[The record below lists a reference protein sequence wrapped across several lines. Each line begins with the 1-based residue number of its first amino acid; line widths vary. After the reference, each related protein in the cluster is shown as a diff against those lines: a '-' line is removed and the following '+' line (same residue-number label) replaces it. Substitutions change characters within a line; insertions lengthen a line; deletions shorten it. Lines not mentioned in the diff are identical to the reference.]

1 MMILKKISG
10 QVKNVI
16 SALFFSVISF
26 ISFAQTP
33 THIPRQ
39 QPEPVGFFD
48 SVENIVFYVVIP
60 VLIVILYFLW
70 KNQLK
75 KQRKEQEDRAKEQD

>member
-1 MMILKKISG
+1 MMILKRIPARLKSFIP
-10 QVKNVI
+10 
-16 SALFFSVISF
+16 ALILSVASF
-26 ISFAQTP
+26 ISFSQTP

-60 VLIVILYFLW
+60 VAIVILYFLW
-70 KNQLK
+70 RKQVK
-75 KQRKEQEDRAKEQD
+75 KQREEQEKEQ